1 MPYVVSAYN
10 SIALLSTLASEN
22 KTFSTLPLYQIWHL
36 LVYISLV
43 WTQDNGYLM
52 IFKNSKISNE
62 SLSLGGI
69 IKIKCESNMDLTL
82 RKLLLGRHTDI
93 L

>member
-10 SIALLSTLASEN
+10 SIAFLSTLASEN
-22 KTFSTLPLYQIWHL
+22 KTFSTIPLYQIWHL
-36 LVYISLV
+36 LVYISLI

-62 SLSLGGI
+62 PH
-69 IKIKCESNMDLTL
+69 TL
-82 RKLLLGRHTDI
+82 EALLRLNVNQIWT
-93 L
+93 LL

>member
-1 MPYVVSAYN
+1 MPYVFSAYN

-22 KTFSTLPLYQIWHL
+22 KTFSTLPLYQIWYL

-62 SLSLGGI
+62 SLSLGALIRLNGPYFKEI
-69 IKIKCESNMDLTL
+69 VAW
-82 RKLLLGRHTDI
+82 
-93 L
+93 

>member
-1 MPYVVSAYN
+1 MPSVVSAYN

-62 SLSLGGI
+62 SLSLGALLRL
-69 IKIKCESNMDLTL
+69 NVNQTWTL
-82 RKLLLGRHTDI
+82 V
-93 L
+93 